1 MKKPS
6 HKPARDNVTA
16 QPITPARLQSVR
28 GGATAIEYG
37 LLVAPRDPTAVE

>member
-6 HKPARDNVTA
+6 QKSARDKVTT
-16 QPITPARLQSVR
+16 QLITPARLQSVR

-37 LLVAPRDPTAVE
+37 LVVAPRDPTAE

>member
-6 HKPARDNVTA
+6 QKPARDKVTA